1 MKTKKKASLKTK
13 ITNKLDIYRL
23 SDKEFLERKFK
34 KKMGRVLDIDKAQ
47 TFSEKLQ
54 WLKLYYH
61 KPIMTL
67 MADKYGVRD
76 LIRLTIG
83 EKYLIPLWDV
93 YTDLNNI
100 SLENLPDSFILK
112 AVHGSGWNIICYD
125 KNDFNLEEFRKRFKN
140 FMKYNYFRDSKEWV
154 YKNIT
159 PRIVCERLILDK
171 DGFPPKDYKIFC
183 FNGEPTYIQVDSNKY
198 RSQMRNIYNL
208 DWELQP
214 FRITYENNHEIQL
227 KPNKLD
233 EMIDIARKFAVGFP
247 FIRVDLYNLDNM
259 IYFSE
264 FTFYTDSGFNDVI
277 PFEWEQKIGKMI
289 NLPQK
294 GKVPNY

>member
-1 MKTKKKASLKTK
+1 MTKITTRKKVSLRTK
-13 ITNKLDIYRL
+13 ITNRIAAYTM
-23 SDKEFLERKFK
+23 SDKAFLERKFK
-34 KKMGRVLDIDKAQ
+34 IKMKRELDINNAE

-76 LIRLTIG
+76 LIKITIG
-83 EKYLIPLWDV
+83 EKYLIPLWNVYEDV
-93 YTDLNNI
+93 ESI
-100 SLENLPDSFILK
+100 KLENLPNSFILK
-112 AVHGSGWNIICYD
+112 AVHGSGWNNICYD
-125 KNDFNLEEFRKRFKN
+125 KNKFELNKFKIL
-140 FMKYNYFRDSKEWV
+140 FKKYMQHNYFRDSKEWV

-198 RSQMRNIYNL
+198 RSQLRNIYDL
-208 DWELQP
+208 DWKLQP
-214 FRITYENNHEIQL
+214 FKITYENNPEEQTR
-227 KPNKLD
+227 PDNLD
-233 EMIDIARKFAVGFP
+233 EMIEIAKKFAVDFP
-247 FIRVDLYNLDNM
+247 FIRVDLYNLDKK

-264 FTFYTDSGFNDVI
+264 FTFYTDSGFKDII
-277 PFEWEQKIGKMI
+277 PFEWEQKIGRMI
-289 NLPQK
+289 TLPK
-294 GKVPNY
+294 KI